1 MSKKIGGRSKIN
13 AHNDNDI
20 SVLSIHPRIVKIMI
34 DNLILDFFHVNAAIW
49 SGIYKRLNSHS
60 ILLFNIVQVQKRSF
74 EIFFV

>member
-34 DNLILDFFHVNAAIW
+34 DNLILDFFPRKCSNL
-49 SGIYKRLNSHS
+49 KRDL
-60 ILLFNIVQVQKRSF
+60 
-74 EIFFV
+74 